1 MSNNLEQ
8 DQVRDIVRPSLGS
21 NCFQRL
27 SADDP
32 VVTCKKKLNQVT
44 SIQIFRTFVVGRV
57 GMVKD

>member
-8 DQVRDIVRPSLGS
+8 DQARGIVGPSLGS
-21 NCFQRL
+21 NCLQRL

-32 VVTCKKKLNQVT
+32 AATSKKKLSQIT